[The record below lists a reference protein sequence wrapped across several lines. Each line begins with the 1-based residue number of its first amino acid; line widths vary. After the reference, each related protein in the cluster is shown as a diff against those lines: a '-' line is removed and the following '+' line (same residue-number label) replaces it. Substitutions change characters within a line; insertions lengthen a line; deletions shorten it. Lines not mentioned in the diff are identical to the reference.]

1 MGRCLNRTVLVSP
14 VIESALRYMQFLTEN
29 WNGLTF
35 FIATNRLLLNS
46 SGYFLGITITP
57 LWCDEAIV
65 IGVSEICKNDEI
77 DKRVGE
83 RMRM

>member
-35 FIATNRLLLNS
+35 FIATNRLLLELERV
-46 SGYFLGITITP
+46 FLGHY
-57 LWCDEAIV
+57 DNSFMV
-65 IGVSEICKNDEI
+65 
-77 DKRVGE
+77 
-83 RMRM
+83 